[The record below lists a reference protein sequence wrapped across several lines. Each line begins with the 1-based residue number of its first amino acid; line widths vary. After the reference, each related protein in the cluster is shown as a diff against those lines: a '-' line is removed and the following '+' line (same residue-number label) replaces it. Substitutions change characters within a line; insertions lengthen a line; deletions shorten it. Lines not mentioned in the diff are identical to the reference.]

1 MVGMDEV
8 ITSLMRKGIKGS
20 AIIDKE
26 GSVYSSDLPPSVH
39 EETFAI
45 MCATVVGASNS
56 ANSELDMSGTNK
68 VIIEAKEGH
77 IVIAN
82 TKNNLLLTVI
92 VDKKRELGKI
102 FNEVE
107 KAISKINESI

>member
-1 MVGMDEV
+1 MANMDEV
-8 ITSLMRKGIKGS
+8 ISNLMRKGIKGS
-20 AIIDKE
+20 AVIDKE

-45 MCATVVGASNS
+45 MCATVIGASNS
-56 ANSELDMSGTNK
+56 ANSELERGGTNK
-68 VIIEAKEGH
+68 VIIDSNEGH

-92 VDKKRELGKI
+92 VDKKREMGMI
-102 FNEVE
+102 IDEVE
-107 KAISKINESI
+107 TAIKMINENF

>member
-1 MVGMDEV
+1 MDNMDEV
-8 ITSLMRKGIKGS
+8 ISNLMRKGIKGS
-20 AIIDKE
+20 AVIDKE

-56 ANSELDMSGTNK
+56 ANSELDRGGANK
-68 VIIEAKEGH
+68 VIIDSKEGH

-92 VDKKRELGKI
+92 VDDKKELGMI
-102 FNEVE
+102 FDEVE
-107 KAISKINESI
+107 KAINKINEGF